1 MEAVIQA
8 FINSILG
15 FNKEQLFGLCVQLK
29 RDDYAKEVCIKEY
42 RASDN
47 AMARDYQ
54 HALQK
59 IKDLEKEI
67 LDLKKALERTSSQ
80 KDLLN
85 RYRFGS
91 HNEKIRALHA
101 SSGEEIQDPISEDQV
116 PDETP
121 GKGKKE
127 KPAPS
132 KNRMK
137 QMPKKKTGLQGP
149 LHVRRYVQ
157 PSGMPVQKKP
167 AQSLTFHASPTRI
180 PTI

>member
-8 FINSILG
+8 FINSILDYS
-15 FNKEQLFGLCVQLK
+15 KAQLFDLCIQLK
-29 RDDYAKEVCIKEY
+29 RDDYAKEIRIKEY
-42 RASDN
+42 SESDK

-59 IKDLEKEI
+59 IKDLEEEI

-101 SSGEEIQDPISEDQV
+101 SSGEDIQDPISEDQV
-116 PDETP
+116 PDETQRLRRGP
-121 GKGKKE
+121 RESCSLFRNLSDIWRGL
-127 KPAPS
+127 
-132 KNRMK
+132 RLVR
-137 QMPKKKTGLQGP
+137 TG
-149 LHVRRYVQ
+149 
-157 PSGMPVQKKP
+157 SD
-167 AQSLTFHASPTRI
+167 
-180 PTI
+180 